1 MINAND
7 NAMIDPGAQASNAN
21 HGIDPTARWLQQML
35 EALAARLK
43 AKADPDAEDT
53 FKRID
58 TLLSIELF
66 RPVAEDSVVQS
77 LVASIRE
84 EGWRALAEGG
94 LHAMR
99 ELADRACGDDGV
111 LLTIHDPRWDGIGT
125 DRRGHWDC

>member
-7 NAMIDPGAQASNAN
+7 NAITNPCTQSLNAD
-21 HGIDPTARWLQQML
+21 HGIDPTARRLQQML
-35 EALAARLK
+35 GALCARLR

-53 FKRID
+53 FKRVD

-84 EGWRALAEGG
+84 EGWRAFAEGG
-94 LHAMR
+94 LEAMR

-111 LLTIHDPRWDGIGT
+111 LLTILDPRWDGIGT
-125 DRRGHWDC
+125 DRRGHWVC